1 MPSRYSA
8 GPAILTRVTASRR
21 PVLTGYRFLDE
32 PRERGSVLAFAHRGG
47 ARHPDVVGLENT
59 LKAFE
64 SAVGLGYR
72 FLETD
77 AHATSDG
84 QLLAFHDAR
93 LDRVTDG
100 VGALADLP
108 YAEVAGALVG
118 GREPIPRLVD
128 LLEAFPRACFN
139 IDLKSADAIDPMVD
153 LVVRMGAQD
162 RVCVASFTERVL
174 RAFRARA
181 RARSSIPIA
190 TSCGV
195 VASTLVAGVPGVPI
209 GRHLPSLVRDTGVAF
224 QVPHRFRGRVPV
236 LGRGFVERAH
246 AAGRQVHA
254 WTIDDRAEIEQML
267 DLGVDGIFT
276 DRTDVLREVLVER
289 GLWEGAA

>member
-1 MPSRYSA
+1 MTP
-8 GPAILTRVTASRR
+8 VTQPR
-21 PVLTGYRFLDE
+21 TGFRFLDE
-32 PRERGSVLAFAHRGG
+32 PREQGRVLAYAHRGG
-47 ARHPDVVGLENT
+47 ARHDDVVGLENT

-72 FLETD
+72 YLETD
-77 AHATSDG
+77 VHTTADG
-84 QLLAFHDAR
+84 ELLAFHDAS
-93 LDRVTDG
+93 LDRTTDRAG
-100 VGALADLP
+100 VVAELP

-139 IDLKSADAIDPMVD
+139 VDLKSRLAVEPLVD
-153 LVVRMGAQD
+153 LVVRMGLQD
-162 RVCVASFTERVL
+162 RMCVGSFAERSL
-174 RAFRARA
+174 RAFRAAA
-181 RARSSIPIA
+181 RKRSPRPVA

-195 VASTLVAGVPGVPI
+195 LASVATAFVPGSSGSV
-209 GRHLPSLVRDTGVAF
+209 GRRLPALMGDTGVAF

-236 LGRGFVERAH
+236 VDRGFVRRAH
-246 AAGRQVHA
+246 AAGRQVHV

-289 GLWEGAA
+289 GLWEGAP